1 MLWSVPSLSVLCR
14 ECRATKLL
22 FALSPQNSQLGDSLS
37 SPLLL
42 LLQPHQENFGDRLRE
57 LFRAWPQHTQG
68 NTELNPPLF
77 LAAPGMCLL
86 FVIPSPPTVGC

>member
-1 MLWSVPSLSVLCR
+1 MLWSVPSLCFVPGVSHDEIAFR
-14 ECRATKLL
+14 PFSSKLAVGGL
-22 FALSPQNSQLGDSLS
+22 PLS

-42 LLQPHQENFGDRLRE
+42 LLQPHQGNFEGRLRE

-86 FVIPSPPTVGC
+86 FVIPSAPTVGC

>member
-1 MLWSVPSLSVLCR
+1 MLWSVPSLCFVPGVSR
-14 ECRATKLL
+14 DEIAFRPFSSKLAVGGTL
-22 FALSPQNSQLGDSLS
+22 

-42 LLQPHQENFGDRLRE
+42 LSQPHQENFGGRLRE

-68 NTELNPPLF
+68 YTELNPPLF

>member
-1 MLWSVPSLSVLCR
+1 MVCPLALCFVPGVSRDEIAFRPFSS
-14 ECRATKLL
+14 KLAVGGL
-22 FALSPQNSQLGDSLS
+22 PLS

-42 LLQPHQENFGDRLRE
+42 LLQPHQENFGDRLSE
-57 LFRAWPQHTQG
+57 LSRALPQQTQG
-68 NTELNPPLF
+68 NPELNPPLF